1 MQEIVAEVVVD
12 TDEILKT
19 TTRVT
24 TTLRQVEEEGII
36 KGGAVEVILIEKLG
50 EIVKWVGA
58 EVDTKT
64 VGEEELEIPIMMGQD
79 LLPLMTIQV
88 KQILHPESMVK
99 L

>member
-1 MQEIVAEVVVD
+1 MD

-19 TTRVT
+19 TTRAT

-36 KGGAVEVILIEKLG
+36 KAGAAEVILIEKLG